1 NVVAAAAISGEGE
14 GNIITQMKTEAT
26 ENHQNEHCLL
36 RRLAKPAHHRETL
49 DLPRHKEPQRQM
61 GIRDSRAEK
70 DYAHIDRNLP
80 LAGDGHR
87 RYDVAALDLKG
98 RDVVLNFPGR
108 VASFPAPSSPSPQ
121 DIQRAAAGAAEMM
134 WTPESGGEMAEH
146 SQAGKDER

>member
-1 NVVAAAAISGEGE
+1 
-14 GNIITQMKTEAT
+14 
-26 ENHQNEHCLL
+26 
-36 RRLAKPAHHRETL
+36 
-49 DLPRHKEPQRQM
+49 M

-146 SQAGKDER
+146 KNMSGSGYEFVDEEALFYMPLI